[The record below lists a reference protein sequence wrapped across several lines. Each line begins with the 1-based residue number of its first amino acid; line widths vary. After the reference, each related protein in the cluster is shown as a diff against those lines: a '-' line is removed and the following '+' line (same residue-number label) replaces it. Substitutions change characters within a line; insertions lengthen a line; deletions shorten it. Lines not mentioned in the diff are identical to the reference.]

1 MTQPERADSDAARP
15 LTDIAQMVQALAEG
29 RNKRVRKFLARMH
42 PAKTAAL
49 LEMLDADQ
57 RAALW
62 QQVDPTLEARIQP
75 HLNLLLSGETPRP
88 NSWNSP
94 IHGAACALAR

>member
-75 HLNLLLSGETPRP
+75 HLNLLLSG
-88 NSWNSP
+88 
-94 IHGAACALAR
+94 